1 MTKTYKIL
9 MMLFLLFLWG
19 SGLKALDQKDG
30 VYQIGTADDLVAF
43 SELVN
48 GGEYAAS
55 AALTADIDLSG
66 ISYFPPIGKQHW
78 PQGPLLSFDGIFD
91 GQGHIIY
98 NLRIEKDDP
107 GAETGLFGRLNG
119 ATIQNLGIVNATL
132 KNSNALRAGVL
143 GACAVNSKIIN
154 CFTTGNIVTDGC
166 VCSNNYING
175 GGLIGLLTSESAIS
189 NSYTTYNTLGDD
201 EYSIIE
207 NCYWGEEAVA
217 GAPTGELCYKLNGD
231 QSVITWY
238 QNLSEDS
245 YPSLDNTHKQ
255 VYLMG
260 DYKCDGTPASDKA
273 SYTND
278 KEAAGLLPPH
288 TYVDGVCT
296 ECGHLDPGYVQ
307 LVDGWY
313 EVSTSEQLLY
323 ISELVNSGK
332 YDINVRLTANIDL
345 SGISYFPPIGKQ
357 YFPQGP
363 ALSFDGI
370 FDGQGHIIYNLRI
383 EKDDPGAETGLF
395 GRLNGAT
402 IQNVGIVN
410 ATLKNSNALRAGV
423 LGACAV
429 NSKIINCFTTGN
441 IETNECICSFNYT
454 NGGGLIGLLTSESA
468 ISNSYTTYNTLGDDE
483 YSIIENCYWG
493 EEAVAGA
500 PTGELCYKLNGDRS
514 IITWYQKLGED
525 AYPVLNAERGTVIPN
540 EDGNYENATGIQ
552 QIADKKQ
559 TGQIFN
565 LMGQKMQKV
574 TKGIYII
581 DGKKTLVK

>member
-1 MTKTYKIL
+1 MTKTYKVL
-9 MMLFLLFLWG
+9 MMLFLLLLWG

-55 AALTADIDLSG
+55 AVLTADIDLSG

-166 VCSNNYING
+166 VCSNNYTNG

-231 QSVITWY
+231 QSTITW
-238 QNLSEDS
+238 
-245 YPSLDNTHKQ
+245 
-255 VYLMG
+255 
-260 DYKCDGTPASDKA
+260 
-273 SYTND
+273 
-278 KEAAGLLPPH
+278 
-288 TYVDGVCT
+288 
-296 ECGHLDPGYVQ
+296 
-307 LVDGWY
+307 
-313 EVSTSEQLLY
+313 
-323 ISELVNSGK
+323 
-332 YDINVRLTANIDL
+332 
-345 SGISYFPPIGKQ
+345 F
-357 YFPQGP
+357 
-363 ALSFDGI
+363 
-370 FDGQGHIIYNLRI
+370 
-383 EKDDPGAETGLF
+383 
-395 GRLNGAT
+395 
-402 IQNVGIVN
+402 
-410 ATLKNSNALRAGV
+410 
-423 LGACAV
+423 
-429 NSKIINCFTTGN
+429 
-441 IETNECICSFNYT
+441 
-454 NGGGLIGLLTSESA
+454 
-468 ISNSYTTYNTLGDDE
+468 
-483 YSIIENCYWG
+483 
-493 EEAVAGA
+493 
-500 PTGELCYKLNGDRS
+500 
-514 IITWYQKLGED
+514 QKLGED